1 MTYFLYDLL
10 EDPYEMHDLSDK
22 LPLKAK
28 QMKTSLLEWIEA
40 VAKSRGPSE
49 TNCQAMLPPPS
60 PPSPS
65 PAAGPFKPIVTRTT
79 VAETCVRPSVVSDM
93 VVPTGWRTE
102 LYVGGALDDARQLA
116 HEEARR
122 CQQGAVLC
130 RVLRHLLVVR
140 V

>member
-28 QMKTSLLEWIEA
+28 QMKTALLEWIEA

-65 PAAGPFKPIVTRTT
+65 PAAGPFTPIVTRTI
-79 VAETCVRPSVVSDM
+79 VAETCAPQSSQTWSCRQAGAQNCTWVEHSTMPGSS
-93 VVPTGWRTE
+93 PTRKPGVASKE
-102 LYVGGALDDARQLA
+102 LCCAACFDTSWW
-116 HEEARR
+116 
-122 CQQGAVLC
+122 
-130 RVLRHLLVVR
+130 
-140 V
+140 